1 MSLRR
6 YRDALAL
13 ALMVAASSAG
23 AQQLSDKQL
32 ISTLGQV
39 SEAAPVVDVDLLIQE
54 VNANVGQGVANL
66 PNWSHLAQ
74 LAQLAVEIDFENN
87 SVAIV
92 PESYRTVGLIAD
104 ALHDPRLRHYKF
116 LVVGHTN
123 ATGKAQHNLE
133 LSLERANAIKVA
145 LATTFAVEPNRLIAI
160 GVGQELP
167 LDAANPKAAVN
178 RRVQLIN
185 LGIAK

>member
-1 MSLRR
+1 MSVRRLRNG
-6 YRDALAL
+6 LAL
-13 ALMVAASSAG
+13 ALILAAGSAG

-39 SEAAPVVDVDLLIQE
+39 TETAPVVDVDLLIQE
-54 VNANVGQGVANL
+54 VNANIGKGVASL
-66 PNWSHLAQ
+66 PNWSQLAQ
-74 LAQLAVEIDFENN
+74 LPQLAVEIDFENN

-92 PESYRTVGLIAD
+92 TESYRTIGLIAD

-123 ATGKAQHNLE
+123 ATGKAEHNLE
-133 LSLERANAIKVA
+133 LSMQRANAIKVA

-167 LDAANPKAAVN
+167 LDTADPKAAAN
-178 RRVQLIN
+178 RRVQLVN
-185 LGIAK
+185 LGVAK